1 MEKELE
7 KILNINTIEID
18 DSKED
23 IHHNRYEPTPYQVLD
38 LLIESEYIHSDD
50 ILLDIGCGKG
60 RVSLYLNYKIGCIC
74 KGLDFNSDL
83 IEEANKNKNN
93 MKSNVEFICENAI
106 DYKITNENKFYFFN
120 PFSIEIF
127 FSVINNI
134 ITSYYENPRDIM
146 IFLYYP
152 ENDFMSYMMGL
163 DEFICVDEIDCTELF
178 NEYDERERILVF
190 EINGF

>member
-1 MEKELE
+1 MKETDLE
-7 KILNINTIEID
+7 KLLNINTIDID

-23 IHHNRYEPTPYQVLD
+23 THHNRYEPTPYKVLD
-38 LLIESEYIHSDD
+38 LLIESEYINSDD

-60 RVSLYLNYKIGCIC
+60 RVSLYLNHKIGCVC

-83 IEEANKNKNN
+83 IEEANINKKNMN
-93 MKSNVEFICENAI
+93 SNVEFICENAI
-106 DYKITNENKFYFFN
+106 HYKITNENKFYFFN

-134 ITSYYENPRDIM
+134 ITSYYENPREIM

-152 ENDFMSYMMGL
+152 DNDFMSYMMRL
-163 DEFICVDEIDCTELF
+163 DEFICIDEIDCTELYD
-178 NEYDERERILVF
+178 EYDERERILVF
-190 EINGF
+190 EIC

>member
-7 KILNINTIEID
+7 KTLNINTIEID

-23 IHHNRYEPTPYQVLD
+23 FHHNRYEPTPYQVLD
-38 LLIESEYIHSDD
+38 LLIESEYIHSND

-60 RVSLYLNYKIGCIC
+60 RVSLYLNHKIGCTC
-74 KGLDFNSDL
+74 KGLDFNNEL
-83 IEEANKNKNN
+83 IDEANINKKNMN
-93 MKSNVEFICENAI
+93 SDVEFICENAI
-106 DYKITNENKFYFFN
+106 QYKITNENKFYFFN

-134 ITSYYENPRDIM
+134 ITSYYENPREIM

-152 ENDFMSYMMGL
+152 DNDFISYMMGL
-163 DEFICVDEIDCTELF
+163 DEFICVDEIDCTELYD
-178 NEYDERERILVF
+178 EYDERERILVF
-190 EINGF
+190 EIM

>member
-1 MEKELE
+1 MKEIDLE
-7 KILNINTIEID
+7 KLLNINTIDID

-23 IHHNRYEPTPYQVLD
+23 THHNRYEPTPYKVLD
-38 LLIESEYIHSDD
+38 LLIESEYINSDD

-60 RVSLYLNYKIGCIC
+60 RVSLYLNHKIGCVC

-83 IEEANKNKNN
+83 IEEANINKKNMN
-93 MKSNVEFICENAI
+93 SNVEFICENAI
-106 DYKITNENKFYFFN
+106 HYKITNENKFYFFN

-134 ITSYYENPRDIM
+134 ITSYYENPREIM

-152 ENDFMSYMMGL
+152 DNDFMSYMMGL
-163 DEFICVDEIDCTELF
+163 DEFICIDEIDCTELYD
-178 NEYDERERILVF
+178 EYDERERILVF
-190 EINGF
+190 EIC